1 MGDNSRSSALGA
13 RVAKKSSTAV
23 PTCKACGHPMIM
35 DETTIQGRGG
45 NRIKR
50 TFLHCV
56 NEQCGHI
63 ERIADLVEAGE

>member
-1 MGDNSRSSALGA
+1 
-13 RVAKKSSTAV
+13 
-23 PTCKACGHPMIM
+23 MIM